1 MWRKEDG
8 RPQGSSDVSVGS
20 MNSNTSAGPAQSSG
34 KDAPTGLG
42 ISPKASACLSQ
53 GIKIRGEV
61 TGSEDLFVDGLFEGK
76 LSLGNSVLTIG
87 PNATVKADVS
97 ARDVIVRGR
106 VEGKLTGTERIQIWH
121 SARINGDMKAERIS
135 IEEGAELHGKMEAGK
150 PTANMTEKAKNEGP
164 RKDEPKKPKD
174 AIAGEE
180 KSASGAAVAGAD

>member
-1 MWRKEDG
+1 MWRKDEG
-8 RPQGSSDVSVGS
+8 RPQGPSDVSTGS
-20 MNSNTSAGPAQSSG
+20 VNSNTSAGAAQSAG
-34 KDAPTGLG
+34 KNVSAGPGV
-42 ISPKASACLSQ
+42 SPKASACVSQ

-61 TGSEDLFVDGLFEGK
+61 TGSEDLFVDGQFEGK

-106 VEGKLTGTERIQIWH
+106 IEGKLTGTERIQIWH

-150 PTANMTEKAKNEGP
+150 PTPNMTEKAKNEGP
-164 RKDEPKKPKD
+164 RKEETKKPKD
-174 AIAGEE
+174 AVASEE
-180 KSASGAAVAGAD
+180 KPASGAAVAGAD